1 MSEKSKVI
9 KIDGQ
14 ELAGKAAELREA
26 GITGVIVR
34 LDTLNHTR
42 YHDISEGKSLQTV
55 IDGINGAIDQQ
66 LAVRLDVAITEG
78 FNDDEVLDFLQ
89 LTLQHRC
96 DIVFLPTIDYGI
108 LKEKN
113 ARSQEDRRGFWRS
126 GDVQIPYG
134 CRSHRIHQGLG
145 E

>member
-1 MSEKSKVI
+1 MAWRERKGRSACRGS
-9 KIDGQ
+9 
-14 ELAGKAAELREA
+14 LRKAAANTVAVKLYA
-26 GITGVIVR
+26 FYIYG
-34 LDTLNHTR
+34 

-108 LKEKN
+108 LKEKMP
-113 ARSQEDRRGFWRS
+113 ALRKIDGTSGEVEMYKYPMAVGRIGFIK
-126 GDVQIPYG
+126 D
-134 CRSHRIHQGLG
+134 
-145 E
+145 